1 LRGFLILFRQPFVNS
16 KRDIRT
22 ATLTQR
28 GAAMMSQTE
37 YEAAVTQ
44 FLAKKGITRCP
55 TACVTPTRGSVADAD
70 RAELR
75 KYIAAQEG
83 ARLEKLRTF
92 QGALAT

>member
-22 ATLTQR
+22 PTLTQR
-28 GAAMMSQTE
+28 GTAMMSQTE
-37 YEAAVTQ
+37 YEAAVAQ

-55 TACVTPTRGSVADAD
+55 TACVTPTRGSLAEAD
-70 RAELR
+70 RVELR

-92 QGALAT
+92 REALAT